1 MSKIILFSNQKGG
14 IGKSCC
20 TLLSANTLSQQPFNK
35 EVLVIDT
42 DKQKSI
48 AQQRIDD
55 LRGYDGATPYRVES
69 MTVTDFFQK
78 GKGIY
83 KADKENDFIFIDVAG
98 KLDSNLAAEEQ
109 EITKYMAIADYL
121 FIPFL
126 AGGFQMNATMPF
138 LKIALKI
145 RSRRKNTARPLK
157 VYGFINMFESR
168 TLDVKFLLEEIE
180 DLKDLVNIDFLDNKL
195 KRYALFRSTD
205 TLTSFY
211 EIAPKGNPEK
221 NLKNWFDE
229 LYKIIK

>member
-20 TLLSANTLSQQPFNK
+20 TLLAANALSQEPFNK

-69 MTVTDFFQK
+69 MTVTDFFTK
-78 GKGIY
+78 GRGIY
-83 KADKENDFIFIDVAG
+83 KADEENDFVFIDVAG
-98 KLDSNLAAEEQ
+98 KLDSNLSPEEQ
-109 EITKYMAIADYL
+109 EITKYISVADFL

-138 LKIALKI
+138 LKVALKI
-145 RSRRKNTARPLK
+145 RSKRKKSNRPLK

-168 TLDVKFLLEEIE
+168 TLDVKFLIEEID
-180 DLKDLVNIDFLDNKL
+180 DLRDLVNINFLESKL
-195 KRYALFRSTD
+195 NRYALFRSTD
-205 TLTSFY
+205 TLTTFY
-211 EIAPKGNPEK
+211 ESEPKGNPEK

-229 LYKIIK
+229 IYKIIK